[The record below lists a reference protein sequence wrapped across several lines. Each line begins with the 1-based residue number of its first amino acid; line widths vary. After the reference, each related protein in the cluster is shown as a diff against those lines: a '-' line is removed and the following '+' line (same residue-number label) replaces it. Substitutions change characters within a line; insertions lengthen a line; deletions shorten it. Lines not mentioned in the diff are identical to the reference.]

1 MLDIYMYIYISN
13 NISHNFNPL
22 YIILVLIL
30 FIKHV
35 HNMYIYTYLPYI
47 IYINYTYTKRLK
59 CVFFNSQG
67 TSQISHSVA
76 PVSPIKV
83 PVEAAASVI
92 RRVPDRP
99 NGGLGIPKD
108 PFDSSTWWLR
118 FQPS

>member
-1 MLDIYMYIYISN
+1 MFIICIYID
-13 NISHNFNPL
+13 
-22 YIILVLIL
+22 
-30 FIKHV
+30 
-35 HNMYIYTYLPYI
+35 IYTYLPYI

-108 PFDSSTWWLR
+108 PFDSSTWWLN
-118 FQPS
+118 QPS